1 MTETLLPLLGF
12 VVAGTVTPGPNNFMV
27 LASGANWGLARTIPH
42 VLGISL
48 GFPVM
53 IIGAGFGIGIAF
65 SAVPALEPI
74 LKYGAFAYLLW
85 LAWKI
90 TRSGRPQG
98 RYGAGRPLTFLQA
111 AAFQW
116 VNPKAWA
123 LVFSGIALFARADSN
138 KVVEIGLIALL
149 FGLVCLPN
157 CIAWGLFGQ
166 SVADFLADDRRRR
179 VFNIAMA
186 VLLVLSVLPTLI
198 FGNTSRGGAKSRFH
212 SAVSVA

>member
-1 MTETLLPLLGF
+1 MEMLLPLLGF
-12 VVAGTVTPGPNNFMV
+12 VVVGTVTPGPNNFMV
-27 LASGANWGLARTIPH
+27 LASGANWGLARTMPH

-53 IIGAGFGIGIAF
+53 IIAAGFGIGIAF
-65 SAVPALEPI
+65 NAVPALEPI
-74 LKYGAFAYLLW
+74 LKCAAFAYVLW
-85 LAWKI
+85 LAWKLA
-90 TRSGRPQG
+90 RAGRPQG
-98 RYGAGRPLTFLQA
+98 RYGAGRPLTLLQA

-123 LVFSGIALFARADSN
+123 LVFSAIPLFTTAGGN
-138 KVVEIGLIALL
+138 NVVEIGLIALL

-157 CIAWGLFGQ
+157 CVAWGLFGQ